1 MVFSKRLDSPRD
13 AQRDAIPE
21 QEKSSCRNE
30 GKGYVLININTERS
44 VSKNIIGEGEEGSL
58 VDQQLGGFEERKSIR
73 TGKCCGKA
81 MDSDGQRSS
90 SRRVR
95 IASKTLKPT
104 ESPMSALGSRHH
116 LLGGHC
122 HRLLRGC
129 GFHRHHHGLG
139 ADHFEPVASDV
150 ATWPIVPQHRQTR
163 GWRLWGDQRCRGKHL
178 VRRDRPKNGADL
190 SWLSRGGG
198 FLTLRAK
205 RTRTAMAEA
214 SPIDNA
220 QRAIALRSAL
230 LHG

>member
-1 MVFSKRLDSPRD
+1 MF
-13 AQRDAIPE
+13 
-21 QEKSSCRNE
+21 
-30 GKGYVLININTERS
+30 INTERS
-44 VSKNIIGEGEEGSL
+44 VGKNVIGDEEEGSL
-58 VDQQLGGFEERKSIR
+58 VDQQSGGFEERKPIR
-73 TGKCCGKA
+73 MGKCCGKA
-81 MDSDGQRSS
+81 MDGDSQRSS
-90 SRRVR
+90 GRGVR

-104 ESPMSALGSRHH
+104 EPPMSALCSRHH

-122 HRLLRGC
+122 HRLLHGC

-139 ADHFEPVASDV
+139 ADHVEPVASDV

-163 GWRLWGDQRCRGKHL
+163 GWRLRGDQRCRCRGEYL
-178 VRRDRPKNGADL
+178 VGRDRPKDGADL
-190 SWLSRGGG
+190 SWLSRGCG

-214 SPIDNA
+214 RTIDNA